1 MVSIP
6 IPILIPISIPA
17 AVPAVTAAA
26 AAAAAAPRGPAH
38 GQGPKVA
45 GAGAVAAAARLP
57 GLSPV
62 APRALGTTRAAVVE
76 ALERDLLPLHNQ
88 GRGGR
93 AGEAR
98 LRRRTA
104 RKLDKGKAAP
114 HLHGAHLP
122 PRAAEP
128 LELGTKR
135 RVQVLTSAASV
146 QTLLPVRQPA
156 DEELGRD
163 ILAGDF
169 NLGARG
175 PDAADLG

>member
-1 MVSIP
+1 MISIP
-6 IPILIPISIPA
+6 IPISIPISIPA
-17 AVPAVTAAA
+17 AVPAVAA
-26 AAAAAAPRGPAH
+26 AAAAAAPRGPTH

-45 GAGAVAAAARLP
+45 GAGAVAAAARLS
-57 GLSPV
+57 GLCTV

-76 ALERDLLPLHNQ
+76 ALERNLLPLHNQ

-114 HLHGAHLP
+114 HLHGTHLA

-169 NLGARG
+169 NLGA
-175 PDAADLG
+175 